1 VQRVEIRPLRADD
14 PPVMAEAFARLGWD
28 KPRSLF
34 ERYLTEQ
41 ASGDR
46 PVLVA
51 EVDGTFAGYVT
62 VLWRSSYPPFA
73 DAGIPEVSDLN
84 VLPSLRRR
92 GIGTA
97 LMDQAE
103 RLAAQRGD
111 EIGLGVGLY
120 ADYGAAQRMYVQRG
134 YLPDGRGVMYDWS
147 PVTPGASI
155 PIDDDAVLMM
165 TRRLR

>member
-1 VQRVEIRPLRADD
+1 MQRVDIRPLGTDD
-14 PPVMAEAFARLGWD
+14 PPVMAAAFAELGWD

-34 ERYLTEQ
+34 EGYLTEQ
-41 ASGDR
+41 AAGDR

-84 VLPSLRRR
+84 VLPGFRRR

-97 LMDQAE
+97 LMDEAE
-103 RLAAQRGD
+103 RLAAERGGVV
-111 EIGLGVGLY
+111 GLGVGLY
-120 ADYGAAQRMYVQRG
+120 ADYGAAQRMYVRRG
-134 YLPDGRGVMYDWS
+134 YVPDGRGVMYDWS

-155 PIDDDAVLMM
+155 PIDDDAVLVL
-165 TRRLR
+165 TRRLL